1 MKNKFIITQ
10 DDKTAKLLLA
20 SGFKLMAQNG
30 TVCTFLNEVPKD
42 FNFVAF
48 DKSKIAYTDRLSF

>member
-10 DDKTAKLLLA
+10 DDKTAKMLLA

-30 TVCTFLNEVPKD
+30 ATYTFLNDAPKG
-42 FNFVAF
+42 FNFANF
-48 DKSKIAYTDRLSF
+48 DKSKIAYTNMMTI

>member
-10 DDKTAKLLLA
+10 DDKTAKLLIA

-30 TVCTFLNEVPKD
+30 ATYTFLNDAPKD
-42 FNFVAF
+42 FNFANF
-48 DKSKIAYTDRLSF
+48 DKSKIAYTNIMTI

>member
-10 DDKTAKLLLA
+10 DDKTAKMLLA

-30 TVCTFLNEVPKD
+30 VTYTFLNDAPKG
-42 FNFVAF
+42 FNFANF
-48 DKSKIAYTDRLSF
+48 DKSKIAYTNIMTI